1 MSNNFEDR
9 LNLGNDVHPLKLGS
23 SFNNAPSR
31 ETFHTIKY
39 DFKPASVD
47 TSKPGKLDVSSNY
60 QVTVTVPHLEGSG
73 VPNTVFKG
81 PTREY
86 SKKDCLLIINRD
98 TNEIT
103 LERLTCNVNV
113 KKTRSE
119 NTSKPAPVKLPPSM
133 GLENNTQR
141 NSSKTKVSTGSRK
154 QAISFRPKHSPIQS
168 SPSYAHPHKSPSDKA
183 PQWQPNNNLQTLP
196 SIPIIGDDFEP
207 IPSSK
212 TVNNT
217 LPVSLTQPSVSGS
230 TGNSATNTQMNLHNQ
245 HHEEVGVLSSS
256 DSSSSGSDSSGSSGS
271 ESDSDDQNT
280 QQKRNQPAYSNG
292 AALLNEDLR
301 LSDSNSSDDSDDD

>member
-1 MSNNFEDR
+1 M
-9 LNLGNDVHPLKLGS
+9 
-23 SFNNAPSR
+23 
-31 ETFHTIKY
+31 
-39 DFKPASVD
+39 
-47 TSKPGKLDVSSNY
+47 SSNY

-81 PTREY
+81 PTRDY

-119 NTSKPAPVKLPPSM
+119 NTSKAAAPPPSLQPKISM

-154 QAISFRPKHSPIQS
+154 QAISFRPKHSPVQS
-168 SPSYAHPHKSPSDKA
+168 SPSYPHKSPSNPSNNA
-183 PQWQPNNNLQTLP
+183 PQWQPNNHLQTLP

-212 TVNNT
+212 TANNT
-217 LPVSLTQPSVSGS
+217 LPVSLTQPSVSGA
-230 TGNSATNTQMNLHNQ
+230 TGNNNAT
-245 HHEEVGVLSSS
+245 SSL
-256 DSSSSGSDSSGSSGS
+256 
-271 ESDSDDQNT
+271 Q
-280 QQKRNQPAYSNG
+280 
-292 AALLNEDLR
+292 L
-301 LSDSNSSDDSDDD
+301 SNSHHSNHLEVRSI

>member
-1 MSNNFEDR
+1 MNNNFEDR
-9 LNLGNDVHPLKLGS
+9 LNLGNEVHPLKLGS
-23 SFNNAPSR
+23 SFSNSQSR
-31 ETFHTIKY
+31 ETFHTIKCEFFLELLQKHTWVILCFVFFLLSD

-60 QVTVTVPHLEGSG
+60 QVTVTVPHLENSG

-119 NTSKPAPVKLPPSM
+119 NSSKVAPPPVQAKMSM

-141 NSSKTKVSTGSRK
+141 HSSKTKVSTGSRK

-168 SPSYAHPHKSPSDKA
+168 SPSYPHKSPSNSTTNNLNNA
-183 PQWQPNNNLQTLP
+183 PQWHPNNHLQTLP
-196 SIPIIGDDFEP
+196 SIPIIGDDFDPIP
-207 IPSSK
+207 IPSK
-212 TVNNT
+212 TSNNT
-217 LPVSLTQPSVSGS
+217 LPVSLTQPSVSGA
-230 TGNSATNTQMNLHNQ
+230 TGT
-245 HHEEVGVLSSS
+245 SSS
-256 DSSSSGSDSSGSSGS
+256 H
-271 ESDSDDQNT
+271 QN
-280 QQKRNQPAYSNG
+280 NSH
-292 AALLNEDLR
+292 
-301 LSDSNSSDDSDDD
+301 NSSHSEVIFFLHFLADFI

>member
-1 MSNNFEDR
+1 MFFFSLD
-9 LNLGNDVHPLKLGS
+9 
-23 SFNNAPSR
+23 
-31 ETFHTIKY
+31 

-60 QVTVTVPHLEGSG
+60 QVTVTVPHLENSG

-81 PTREY
+81 PTRDY
-86 SKKDCLLIINRD
+86 SKKDCLLIICRD
-98 TNEIT
+98 TNEFT

-119 NTSKPAPVKLPPSM
+119 NSSKASAPPLQPKTMTSL

-141 NSSKTKVSTGSRK
+141 QSSKTKVSTGSRK
-154 QAISFRPKHSPIQS
+154 QAISFRPKHSPIQK
-168 SPSYAHPHKSPSDKA
+168 SPSYPHKSPSNNA

-212 TVNNT
+212 TANNT
-217 LPVSLTQPSVSGS
+217 LPVSLTQPSGSGTS
-230 TGNSATNTQMNLHNQ
+230 NPQPTQQTHNQ
-245 HHEEVGVLSSS
+245 MEVN
-256 DSSSSGSDSSGSSGS
+256 DKIF
-271 ESDSDDQNT
+271 T
-280 QQKRNQPAYSNG
+280 IHFHQKNY
-292 AALLNEDLR
+292 
-301 LSDSNSSDDSDDD
+301 

>member
-1 MSNNFEDR
+1 MLCTLIFCLYSLPD
-9 LNLGNDVHPLKLGS
+9 
-23 SFNNAPSR
+23 
-31 ETFHTIKY
+31 

-81 PTREY
+81 PTRDY

-113 KKTRSE
+113 KKTRNE
-119 NTSKPAPVKLPPSM
+119 NSSKAVAPPPIQPKMSM

-154 QAISFRPKHSPIQS
+154 QAISFRPKHSPVQS
-168 SPSYAHPHKSPSDKA
+168 SPSYPHKSPSNPSNPNNA
-183 PQWQPNNNLQTLP
+183 PQWQPNNHLQTLP

-212 TVNNT
+212 TANNT
-217 LPVSLTQPSVSGS
+217 LPVSLTQPSVSGA
-230 TGNSATNTQMNLHNQ
+230 TGNATNSSQINSHNSD
-245 HHEEVGVLSSS
+245 HLEVSS
-256 DSSSSGSDSSGSSGS
+256 DHLFSIRKLS
-271 ESDSDDQNT
+271 T
-280 QQKRNQPAYSNG
+280 KR
-292 AALLNEDLR
+292 
-301 LSDSNSSDDSDDD
+301 